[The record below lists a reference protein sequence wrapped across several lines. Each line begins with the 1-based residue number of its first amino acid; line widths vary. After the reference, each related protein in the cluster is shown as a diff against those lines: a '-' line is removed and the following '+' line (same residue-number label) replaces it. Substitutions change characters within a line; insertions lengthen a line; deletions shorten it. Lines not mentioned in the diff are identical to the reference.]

1 MTTDIAVNLQ
11 KVTSQIEKLCQL
23 HNRKPEEI
31 TLVGISKT
39 KPVASIQSA
48 VENGLMH
55 IGENKAQELTEK
67 MEHLTDDR
75 IIWHMVGQLQTNKI
89 KYLADRVNWIQS
101 VSRKKELKEIE
112 KRATQAGR
120 VINILIQVNI
130 SGEDQ
135 KSGCD
140 PEELHTLL
148 DYASGLK
155 HVATRGLMGIATLT
169 ENRDQIRR
177 EFGSLAE
184 LKSQYRQTYP
194 SPVTLEHLSMGM
206 THDMDIA
213 IEMGATMIRVGTAI
227 FGAREG
233 QPAPTKQ

>member
-11 KVTSQIEKLCQL
+11 KVTRQIEELCQL

-48 VENGLMH
+48 VEKGLVH

-67 MEHLTDDR
+67 MGQLTDDR

-112 KRATQAGR
+112 KRAKQAGR
-120 VINILIQVNI
+120 LINILIQVNI

-135 KSGCD
+135 KSGCA
-140 PEELHTLL
+140 PEDLQQLL
-148 DYASGLK
+148 DYASGLQ
-155 HVATRGLMGIATLT
+155 HVSTRGLMGIATLT
-169 ENRDQIRR
+169 EDRDQIRR

-184 LKSQYRQTYP
+184 LKSQYRQKYQA
-194 SPVTLEHLSMGM
+194 PVTLEHLSMGM